1 MNNLILTTIRKPEI
15 TTPFSEYSID
25 THHLIKIDIIEN
37 ILGLKYNPFMFINYS
52 QEDVKRTKFTTWL
65 IPIDELPNLHKTVR
79 LDFFEL
85 KNKVL
90 ADQLDDYTLNLY
102 MDLVL
107 DLLGAI
113 KSQLFYN
120 PEHSQYRDFW
130 IRELAP
136 DINKLHNMYKDFFK
150 EHDKKSHLYLYE
162 VLDAALSYLSI
173 TELDADLPPTY
184 QLLQELDDHDQ
195 GDIFDAYI
203 DTRDFNNILSD
214 PQIYCNLK

>member
-15 TTPFSEYSID
+15 TTPFSKYSID
-25 THHLIKIDIIEN
+25 THHLIIPEVIED
-37 ILGLKYNPFMFINYS
+37 ILGLKYNPFMFKGVS
-52 QEDVKRTKFTTWL
+52 QEDVKRIYFTVWSVPITK
-65 IPIDELPNLHKTVR
+65 LPDFHKSLR
-79 LDFFEL
+79 LDFSEL

-90 ADQLDDYTLNLY
+90 TDQLDDYTLNLHI
-102 MDLVL
+102 LAI

-120 PEHSQYRDFW
+120 PEHNQYRDFW

-136 DINKLHNMYKDFFK
+136 DIKKLHNQYRDLFFK
-150 EHDKKSHLYLYE
+150 ENDKNPFYLY

-203 DTRDFNNILSD
+203 DTRDFNNILSS

>member
-1 MNNLILTTIRKPEI
+1 MNHPILTLTTIRRSEI
-15 TTPFSEYSID
+15 TPFSEYSID
-25 THHLIKIDIIEN
+25 THHLIKTNIIED
-37 ILGLKYNPFMFINYS
+37 ILGFNPSMFINVS
-52 QEDVKRTKFTTWL
+52 QEDVKKIQFTTWL
-65 IPIDELPNLHKTVR
+65 IPINKLPDLHMDV
-79 LDFFEL
+79 LLNFFEL

-102 MDLVL
+102 MDLEL

-136 DINKLHNMYKDFFK
+136 YIKMLHNAYKIFFK
-150 EHDKKSHLYLYE
+150 ENDKKSHLYLYE
-162 VLDAALSYLSI
+162 VLDEVFSYLSI
-173 TELDADLPPTY
+173 TELDADIPPTY
-184 QLLQELDDHDQ
+184 QLLQELRNPQ
-195 GDIFDAYI
+195 EEVFDAYKE
-203 DTRDFNNILSD
+203 TRDFNNILSN

>member
-25 THHLIKIDIIEN
+25 THHLIQIDVIEN

-52 QEDVKRTKFTTWL
+52 EEDVKRTYFTTWL
-65 IPIDELPNLHKTVR
+65 IPIDELPNLHKNVR
-79 LDFFEL
+79 LDFLEL

-90 ADQLDDYTLNLY
+90 ANQLDDYTLNLY

-136 DINKLHNMYKDFFK
+136 DIKKLHNMYKDFFK
-150 EHDKKSHLYLYE
+150 ENDKKSHLYLYE

-203 DTRDFNNILSD
+203 DTRDFNNILSS